1 MKKLICCLFLSIF
14 LIGSCDT
21 HDSSSAVPFYIYKQ
35 YGAPVYYGEGCN
47 PGIDFEVSQGTP
59 IIAAT
64 DGEVSFVGDSDPKV
78 SFSGGIFVR
87 VQNAQHFDLIY
98 GHLSKVY
105 VEKGQLLKRGQL
117 IGISGA
123 SNDGLPHL
131 HFGIYK
137 VGGGSQK
144 YSQTYD
150 PQKFWLAGRPKCFDP
165 GADYSKYSPEGI
177 TIPIACRAYA
187 KELIEAAEE

>member
-1 MKKLICCLFLSIF
+1 MKKLTCCLVFGIF
-14 LIGSCDT
+14 LILSCDT
-21 HDSSSAVPFYIYKQ
+21 QKPSSAIPFHVCKQ
-35 YGAPVYYGEGCN
+35 YGAPVSYGEGYH
-47 PGIDFEVSQGTP
+47 PGIDFEIIQGTP

-64 DGEVSFVGDSDPKV
+64 EGEVSFVGDSDPEV

-87 VQNAQHFDLIY
+87 VQNAQYFDLIY

-117 IGISGA
+117 IGISGV

-165 GADYSKYSPEGI
+165 DEDYSKYYPEGI
-177 TIPIACRAYA
+177 TIPIACEAYA
-187 KELIEAAEE
+187 KQLIGATGK